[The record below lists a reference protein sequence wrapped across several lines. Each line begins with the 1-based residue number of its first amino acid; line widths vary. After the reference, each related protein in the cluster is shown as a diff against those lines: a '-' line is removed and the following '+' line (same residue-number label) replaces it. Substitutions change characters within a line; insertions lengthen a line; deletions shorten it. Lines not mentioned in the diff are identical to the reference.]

1 MWSKDSQYSSVF
13 CRWREI
19 LSSLDVPS
27 YYTTY
32 SAIVTSLLSLVLPA
46 QVIEPLIIFLLD
58 LFSVNNNTRV
68 FIIQSYLPQILQA
81 FSNIQLSIFEK
92 TALLLST
99 LTTFTKLV
107 YAFLFQEQTFM
118 IDFLTSPLA
127 IQVATNDEMLSIILS
142 SSLDLSCSLSWMK
155 S

>member
-1 MWSKDSQYSSVF
+1 MFLSEAIF
-13 CRWREI
+13 CRWRKI
-19 LSSLDVPS
+19 LSSLEVPS

-46 QVIEPLIIFLLD
+46 QFIEPLIIFLLD
-58 LFSVNNNTRV
+58 LFRVNNNTRV

-142 SSLDLSCSLSWMK
+142 HSLDLSCSLS
-155 S
+155 

>member
-1 MWSKDSQYSSVF
+1 MFLSEAIF
-13 CRWREI
+13 CRWRKI
-19 LSSLDVPS
+19 LSSLEVPS

-142 SSLDLSCSLSWMK
+142 SSLDLSCSLS
-155 S
+155 